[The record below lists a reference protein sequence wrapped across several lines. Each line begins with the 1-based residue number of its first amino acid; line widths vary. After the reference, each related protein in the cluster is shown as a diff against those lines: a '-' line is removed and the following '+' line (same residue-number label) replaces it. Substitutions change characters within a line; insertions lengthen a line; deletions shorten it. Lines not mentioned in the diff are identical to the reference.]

1 MSFKGLITTLVK
13 SLVVSIFF
21 MGVFSRCAKIMTPQ
35 GGPKDTIPPV
45 VTVMTPENYMTNFTE
60 KRILIEF
67 DEFVQ
72 LKNQQ
77 TEFFVSPLM
86 SRKPL
91 LSIRGR
97 GILVTIRD
105 DSLKDSTTY
114 ALNFGSTIADNN
126 EGNPLNSFRYV
137 FSTGDEIDSIIT
149 SGYTVDAYAADSV
162 SKTFLYFYPLD
173 SLDVG
178 EGYDSTLF
186 NRLPTVIGRAENN
199 GIFIA
204 QNLKP
209 IDYKIYAF
217 EDTNSNQAYEAGVDK
232 VGFLDSIVNPTTLP
246 DFGIWYDS
254 TRNYIVADPQLY
266 FRLFTDES
274 FKRHVL
280 QESKRTLQ
288 HKVELFFGAPY
299 PEISQISIDS
309 IPDESIII
317 EPLTKGLDTL
327 NLWINLPAE
336 QIPDS
341 ARGYVSY
348 LKHDSLGVLVP
359 TIDTLR
365 LNWKYVESTAERDR
379 RETNEKGRERAER
392 RGEEW
397 IDEQAPNPFKS
408 KLTSGGEVNP
418 LMSLVLDFDY
428 PIIRLDTAAI
438 TLTSTPVDKKE
449 GDMILDKSER
459 FSITRDSVN
468 LRRYYIDPVW
478 GGITSKYKLTIPEG
492 AIENL
497 ARQSNDSIKAE
508 YTLLNPEKHA
518 MVIITLKGRD
528 TLSAPNYIIELLDG
542 NSKRIESKSSNAADK
557 VTFEFVK
564 AGDIRIRVVEDR
576 NYNHIWDTGN
586 LVQMRQA
593 ERVELYVSE
602 GESTFTTKEN
612 WDMELDID
620 ISKMFAPITM
630 SSMIKQ
636 LEEQEIERLKLIE
649 EKRAESK
656 MKANEKTSSSSSGFG
671 MSSITGAVGGF

>member
-1 MSFKGLITTLVK
+1 MSFRGLITTLVK

-186 NRLPTVIGRAENN
+186 NRQPTVIGRAENN

-232 VGFLDSIVNPTTLP
+232 VGFLDSIVNPITLP

-254 TRNYIVADPQLY
+254 TRNYVVADPQLY

-327 NLWINLPAE
+327 NLWINLPPE

-341 ARGYVSY
+341 ARGYVNY

-359 TIDTLR
+359 TVDTLR
-365 LNWKYVESTAERDR
+365 LNWKYVESSAERDR

-397 IDEQAPNPFKS
+397 VDEQAPNPFKS

-418 LMSLVLDFDY
+418 LNSLIIDFDY

-449 GDMILDKSER
+449 GAIISEKSER

-518 MVIITLKGRD
+518 MVIINLRGRD
-528 TLSAPNYIIELLDG
+528 TLSAPNYIVELLDG
-542 NSKRIESKSSNAADK
+542 NNKRIESKSSNANDK
-557 VTFEFVK
+557 ITFEYVK

-576 NYNHIWDTGN
+576 NYNHLWDTGN

-593 ERVELYVSE
+593 ERVEQYVSE

-630 SSMIKQ
+630 NSIVSQ

-656 MKANEKTSSSSSGFG
+656 MKANEKSSSSSSGFG
-671 MSSITGAVGGF
+671 MSSLTGAVGGF